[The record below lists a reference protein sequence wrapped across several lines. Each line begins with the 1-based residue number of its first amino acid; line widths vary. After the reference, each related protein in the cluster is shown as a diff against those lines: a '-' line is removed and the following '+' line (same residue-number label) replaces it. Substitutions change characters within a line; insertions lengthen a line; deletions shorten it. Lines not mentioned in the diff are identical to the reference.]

1 MQKTCLLFLFQMTF
15 GGFAIAQS
23 AHKSLRS
30 GDEAFDNAKYENAEK
45 AYQQA
50 LKKSPG
56 NNKATYNLGNSMYRQ
71 GKYEDAAN
79 LLTDAAKKAQTPAE
93 RADAY
98 HNLGNAQMQLQKY
111 DQAVQA
117 YQNSLRNRPGDAE
130 TKQNLQMA
138 LRKKQEQQQQQQ
150 QQEQQKKDQQQQE
163 QNKNQDQN
171 QQDQKDQQ
179 NQDQNQ
185 PQQNQ
190 QNKDQNQQ
198 QQQQQQSKPST
209 PLTQSQEQLLKYID
223 RQDREIKQRY
233 QEKTTKTQTNRNP
246 KDW

>member
-1 MQKTCLLFLFQMTF
+1 MPKTCLLFIVF
-15 GGFAIAQS
+15 GVIAHSGIAQS

-50 LKKSPG
+50 LKKIPD
-56 NNKATYNLGNSMYRQ
+56 NTQATYNLGNAMYRQ
-71 GKYEDAAN
+71 GKYDAAAQV
-79 LLTDAAKKAQTPAE
+79 LTDAAQKSQTAAE

-98 HNLGNAQMQLQKY
+98 HNLGNTQMQLQKY
-111 DQAVQA
+111 DQAVQS

-138 LRKKQEQQQQQQ
+138 LKKKQEQQQKQQQ
-150 QQEQQKKDQQQQE
+150 QKEQQNQEKDQKE
-163 QNKNQDQN
+163 PN
-171 QQDQKDQQ
+171 DQQ
-179 NQDQNQ
+179 NQNQ
-185 PQQNQ
+185 QPPNQQKNNPNQQQNQ
-190 QNKDQNQQ
+190 SQPKEQP
-198 QQQQQQSKPST
+198 PSN

-233 QEKTTKTQTNRNP
+233 QEKSTKSQTIRHQ